1 MGVKMTEYT
10 IARFKKGSKRFEIL
24 VDPDKALDYKLGK
37 KRDFNDILVYDEI
50 YSDAKKGL
58 RASKSDVMSVFGTTD
73 VNKVAR
79 KILDE
84 GELLIKAEQR
94 KRLIEDKKKQILNYI
109 SRYCVD
115 ARTNLPIPLMRLE
128 NALEEVNVKIDPFTP
143 AEEQVKDVIQALSTV
158 IPIKQQLTI
167 LSIKVPPMY
176 VGKAY
181 GYIKNAS
188 DILSEDWLN
197 DGSLQARVS
206 IPSGLKTEFIERLGN
221 ITGGTAYIEIVEEKT
236 I

>member
-1 MGVKMTEYT
+1 MSEYT

-24 VDPDKALDYKLGK
+24 VDPDRALEYKLGK
-37 KRDFNDILVYDEI
+37 RKEFDNILVYDEI
-50 YSDAKKGL
+50 YTDAKKGL
-58 RASKSDVMSVFGTTD
+58 RASKSDIMSVFGTTD
-73 VNKVAR
+73 INEVAK
-79 KILDE
+79 KILEE

-94 KRLIEDKKKQILNYI
+94 RRLIEEKKKQILSYI
-109 SRYCVD
+109 SKYCVD

-128 NALEEVNVKIDPFTP
+128 NALEEVNIKIDPFIP
-143 AEEQVKDVIQALSTV
+143 AEEQVKDVIQILSTV

-167 LSIKVPPMY
+167 LSVRIPPMY

-181 GYIKNAS
+181 GFIKNAS

-206 IPSGLKTEFIERLGN
+206 IPSGLKTEFIEKLGS
-221 ITGGTAYIEIVEEKT
+221 ITGGTAYVEVVEEKT